1 VDVELARRVMTPPPT
16 ICEAPV
22 HQNVREVSMRS
33 IVIGVTALVLGC
45 QPSNNARETADAPS
59 DVNAAADTV
68 EAASGIDSLE
78 ARFIAA
84 YNRDDPK
91 ALAET
96 YTEDVRFIQDGTV
109 EEGRARMEEGWR
121 ANAAALSDVK
131 LTTVERVIRGD
142 VGVLTQRFT
151 QQYRTSAGK
160 TVTDSGYFVGMVRRD
175 PDGQWRYHSV
185 VLSRPPEK

>member
-1 VDVELARRVMTPPPT
+1 
-16 ICEAPV
+16 
-22 HQNVREVSMRS
+22 MRT
-33 IVIGVTALVLGC
+33 VVFGVTALVLGC
-45 QPSNNARETADAPS
+45 QPSNNSTSTAAPPRGVDAS
-59 DVNAAADTV
+59 VDTV
-68 EAASGIDSLE
+68 EAAAGIDSLE

-84 YNRDDPK
+84 YNRDDSK

-96 YTEDVRFIQDGTV
+96 YAEDVRFIQDGTV
-109 EEGRARMEEGWR
+109 EEGRALMEEGWR

-131 LTTVERVIRGD
+131 LTTVERVIRSD

-151 QQYRTSAGK
+151 QQYRTPAGK

-175 PDGQWRYHSV
+175 PDGQWRYHTV

>member
-1 VDVELARRVMTPPPT
+1 
-16 ICEAPV
+16 
-22 HQNVREVSMRS
+22 MRS

-45 QPSNNARETADAPS
+45 QPSNNSRATAAPPNDVDAG
-59 DVNAAADTV
+59 VDTV
-68 EAASGIDSLE
+68 EAATGIDSLE

-109 EEGRARMEEGWR
+109 EEGRAPMEKGWR
-121 ANAAALSDVK
+121 ASAPALSDLR

-151 QQYRTSAGK
+151 QQYRAPGGK
-160 TVTDSGYFVGMVRRD
+160 TVTDSGYFVAMVRRD
-175 PDGQWRYHSV
+175 PDGQWRYHTV
-185 VLSRPPEK
+185 MLSRPPEK

>member
-1 VDVELARRVMTPPPT
+1 
-16 ICEAPV
+16 
-22 HQNVREVSMRS
+22 MRS
-33 IVIGVTALVLGC
+33 IVIVLTALILGC
-45 QPSNNARETADAPS
+45 RPSNDSGASAAPPG
-59 DVNAAADTV
+59 DVSGSADTV
-68 EAASGIDSLE
+68 EAATGIDSLE

-91 ALAET
+91 AMAET
-96 YTEDVRFIQDGTV
+96 YTEDVRFIQDGIV

-121 ANAAALSDVK
+121 ANAAALSDLQ
-131 LTTVERVIRGD
+131 LTTVERIIRGD

-151 QQYRTSAGK
+151 QQYRTPAGK

-175 PDGQWRYHSV
+175 PDGQWRYHTV